1 MELGEKIKAYRR
13 EHNISQRE
21 FARRCNLSNG
31 YISMLE
37 NGENPATGESISP
50 TITILKSIAAAMCV
64 STTELLSE
72 CYTRRQTMEKNKHV
86 SAFYISNENVN
97 YVRIVAAGFG
107 LSQSSL
113 IDAII
118 SSYRA
123 DHPKMYEKAMKRI
136 QEVHEELEGMK

>member
-37 NGENPATGESISP
+37 NGNNPATGESISP

-64 STTELLSE
+64 STTELLSD
-72 CYTRRQTMEKNKHV
+72 TNTGRQAMEKQLTGVRLTPDNAIYLKLV
-86 SAFYISNENVN
+86 STGIGWSK
-97 YVRIVAAGFG
+97 
-107 LSQSSL
+107 STL

-118 SSYRA
+118 STYRA
-123 DHPKMYEKAMKRI
+123 EHPEMYERAMARMKEI
-136 QEVHEELEGMK
+136 QNELEGGK